1 VQALPAT
8 LSPLAAAAIV
18 LVVVGSG
25 CRLEP
30 RGGPV
35 PQEVAEARRLS
46 HEGLSAADQKDL
58 GRAEVLLNRAVK
70 SCPTDIEARRHY
82 ADVLWKRGERVEAVT
97 QIAEALRL
105 SPGETDLCITGGR
118 MYLELG
124 LLDDADRLAN
134 SAVQGSPSS
143 AEAWHLHGEVAL
155 ARGRAE
161 EALADF
167 HRSLAITP
175 DAYDVLLQTAEVY
188 RRLGR
193 PQRSLSTLAVLSES
207 YDPQQTPGAV
217 LALEGLAQEA
227 LGRREDALESYRLA
241 IARGGAPLDTA
252 QRLAALEQAAALP
265 SQSIVAEVPA
275 QGLLRH

>member
-1 VQALPAT
+1 
-8 LSPLAAAAIV
+8 
-18 LVVVGSG
+18 
-25 CRLEP
+25 
-30 RGGPV
+30 V

-46 HEGLSAADQKDL
+46 NEGLSAADQKDL

-124 LLDDADRLAN
+124 LLDDADQLAN

-175 DAYDVLLQTAEVY
+175 DDCDVLLQTAEVY

-241 IARGGAPLDTA
+241 IVRGGAPPDTA

-265 SQSIVAEVPA
+265 SQSIVAEGPA
-275 QGLLRH
+275 PGLQRR